1 MGVCVA
7 AVSVG
12 LYSFGCLS
20 LGLIVLQVFR
30 VNRAGTISVPISGY
44 VGSAFAVGQGILG
57 VTWQSIAVINY
68 FTPWVISIL
77 LVALLC
83 AMSRG
88 AGHFRAMGRGLR
100 EAVEDLRNEGIGWC
114 AVGFFVLVLTA
125 AIIVLTSYPPMEDAQ
140 AFYLSLP
147 RLIASTQR
155 FSLLPGYVPFSQI
168 GLGSEMHA
176 GVYYS
181 LVAPLYDEFVAE
193 LAAKL
198 NVIPAIVAI
207 SLVLWA
213 LTSRMGG
220 GRQAQMLAVAM
231 TVSSSMIWMIVL
243 LSKSD
248 IYPALLGVTAV
259 YWLLLAG
266 DFDKPVS
273 LAMAGLLTGLAV
285 SGKISYL
292 VVMGPLLAVV
302 VAWQVWPRR
311 EAGSSTPIGQ
321 TILLLA
327 RRYAELGLWTL
338 VGVAP
343 QILKNVIVFGQP
355 LAPFVVIGT
364 QPNPWLHQTWFNAET
379 TRWIVSTYPLALIY
393 GKYPMQAGTL
403 SPLCLAFAPMI
414 LLPSFRKEGRWGENL
429 LLIGAAALS
438 LFLWI
443 LLEPSVIAPRYY
455 MPVVMVWIPVAA
467 IAAERA
473 LRGGQRRGLYWVVIL
488 GTLAVLCIEVRSI
501 APYARWG
508 WHYVRT
514 TPVNWGR
521 EDPVW
526 AALIALNRVA
536 RPGERVYLASYWSL
550 QMRPDLIQCS
560 LQEKEL
566 EELKS
571 TREDPGRF
579 IAMLRSL
586 GVRYIVQDTLT
597 HADVMPTWDRLHELA
612 PSPKMSRQ
620 AFGQNDR
627 ILLYTLLP
635 DEEAE
640 PAHAQ
645 CLEVER
651 GIWSVDANRE
661 GRREPSPTR

>member
-7 AVSVG
+7 AVAVV

-30 VNRAGTISVPISGY
+30 VNRAGTISVPVSGY

-77 LVALLC
+77 LAALLC

-88 AGHFRAMGRGLR
+88 TGHFKAIGRGIR
-100 EAVEDLRNEGIGWC
+100 KAVEDLRNEGIGWC
-114 AVGFFVLVLTA
+114 AIAFLVVVLMA
-125 AIIVLTSYPPMEDAQ
+125 AITGLTSYPPMEDAQ

-176 GVYYS
+176 GVFYS
-181 LVAPLYDEFVAE
+181 LVGFLYDEVAAE

-198 NVIPAIVAI
+198 NIIPAVVAI
-207 SLVLWA
+207 CCVLWA
-213 LTSRMGG
+213 LASRMGG

-248 IYPALLGVTAV
+248 LYPALLGVTAV

-266 DFDKPVS
+266 DFDKPMS
-273 LAMAGLLTGLAV
+273 LRMAGLLTGLAV

-292 VVMGPLLAVV
+292 VVMGPILAVV

-311 EAGSSTPIGQ
+311 EAGSTTPVGPR
-321 TILLLA
+321 ILLLA
-327 RRYAELGLWTL
+327 RHYAELGLWTL
-338 VGVAP
+338 LGVVP
-343 QILKNVIVFGQP
+343 MILKNVIVFGQP
-355 LAPFVVIGT
+355 LAPLVVIGA

-393 GKYPMQAGTL
+393 GKYPMQAGSL

-414 LLPSFRKEGRWGENL
+414 LLPSFRKEVRWSENL

-438 LFLWI
+438 LFVWI
-443 LLEPSVIAPRYY
+443 LLEPSGIAPRYY
-455 MPVVMVWIPVAA
+455 MPAVLVWIPVAA

-473 LRGGQRRGLYWVVIL
+473 LRGGQRRALYWVVIL
-488 GTLAVLCIEVRSI
+488 GTIAVLCTEVRSI

-514 TPVNWGR
+514 TPVDWGR

-526 AALIALNRVA
+526 AALNALNRVA
-536 RPGERVYLASYWSL
+536 RPGERSYLASYWSL
-550 QMRPDLIQCS
+550 QMRAELIQCS

-566 EELKS
+566 KQLQS
-571 TREDPGRF
+571 TKEDPGRF

-597 HADVMPTWDRLHELA
+597 HAEVIPNWERLRDLPSA
-612 PSPKMSRQ
+612 PKISRQ
-620 AFGQNDR
+620 GFGPNDR
-627 ILLYTLLP
+627 MILYTLLP
-635 DEEAE
+635 DEDSVM
-640 PAHAQ
+640 PHVQ
-645 CLEVER
+645 CVEIEKGIWNVVER
-651 GIWSVDANRE
+651 RGSGHEVR
-661 GRREPSPTR
+661 PKP